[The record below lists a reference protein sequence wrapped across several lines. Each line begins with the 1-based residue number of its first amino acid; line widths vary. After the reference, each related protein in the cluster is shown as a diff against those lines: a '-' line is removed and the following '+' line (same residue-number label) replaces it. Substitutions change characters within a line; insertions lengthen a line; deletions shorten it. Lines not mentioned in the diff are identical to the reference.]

1 MNEKNPTLCI
11 VAGPNGSGKTSTTVQ
26 LLHNEW
32 AENSLYIN
40 PDNIAQE
47 QYGDWN
53 SPVAVLKAAELA
65 TKMRY
70 ECLRKRQDFV
80 FETVFSSD
88 EKLAFVEEAK
98 KAGLCDLVIS
108 TDESL
113 EGQEKVLVVSDS
125 VMEKL
130 SYTKTPQPI
139 MAVCHKKDNILKHY
153 DRVLILDG
161 VQDPGN
167 LGTILRSALA
177 FGFKQ
182 IVMSPDCVDLYNDKA
197 LRSTQGAVFHLDIVR
212 DDLSHVIPELQKLGV
227 RVIATSLHNAS
238 SIDDIKSTDK
248 MAFVMGNEG
257 NGVRDETIAM
267 SDASLYI
274 PIDTMESLNVGVA
287 AGIVMYTFK
296 EVSL

>member
-98 KAGLCDLVIS
+98 KAGFFIRIFFVCTNNPEINVRRITQRYLNGGHEVPISKIISRYYKSLLNIGKAISLV
-108 TDESL
+108 
-113 EGQEKVLVVSDS
+113 
-125 VMEKL
+125 
-130 SYTKTPQPI
+130 
-139 MAVCHKKDNILKHY
+139 
-153 DRVLILDG
+153 DRVYVYDNSIENQIPRLLFRT
-161 VQDPGN
+161 VN
-167 LGTILRSALA
+167 GTL
-177 FGFKQ
+177 FKQ
-182 IVMSPDCVDLYNDKA
+182 YVEEIPQWA
-197 LRSTQGAVFHLDIVR
+197 QF
-212 DDLSHVIPELQKLGV
+212 LSK
-227 RVIATSLHNAS
+227 
-238 SIDDIKSTDK
+238 
-248 MAFVMGNEG
+248 
-257 NGVRDETIAM
+257 
-267 SDASLYI
+267 
-274 PIDTMESLNVGVA
+274 
-287 AGIVMYTFK
+287 
-296 EVSL
+296 